1 MKTVTLQSIL
11 LRAWQRAG
19 NDASDIANIPT
30 GTRTM
35 MVAAANERI
44 KECWEWADWPDL
56 MRTEERTVQGDEDT
70 GLYLDYEQSGE
81 TAMGEVFAIFQDDP
95 ATHVSPRTLW
105 FRIENSKIWLSTDA
119 PDTVYVRYRLQPT
132 EYSTSDLSATV
143 PAVIASAVGLLLAS
157 DLIEE
162 DGQMDKAMA
171 LESRAYDDLVREQD
185 KYVFQQG
192 QTRRWTAAIEG

>member
-11 LRAWQRAG
+11 LRAWQRVG
-19 NDASDIANIPT
+19 NDASSVDNIPS

-35 MVAAANERI
+35 LVAAANERI

-56 MRTEERTVQGDEDT
+56 MRTESRTVQGDETT
-70 GLYLDYEQSGE
+70 GLYVDYEQSGQ
-81 TAMGEVFAIFQDDP
+81 TAMGEVFAIYQDNPD
-95 ATHVSPRTLW
+95 THLSPRPLW

-119 PDTVYVRYRLQPT
+119 PTTVYMRYRLQPT
-132 EYSTSDLSATV
+132 EYTTDLTATV
-143 PAVIASAVGLLLAS
+143 PAVISSAVGLLLAS
-157 DLIEE
+157 DLQEE
-162 DGQMDKAMA
+162 DGQLDKAMA

-192 QTRRWTAAIEG
+192 QTRRWTAAVEG